1 MDWMA
6 GLGDLAQQTRAE
18 LALLHRRSLP
28 KGTELFRPGGR
39 ADGFPY
45 LLAGRVEVCL
55 TGPTGREMLLYA
67 VEPGQ
72 SCVQTTLSLLG
83 DEPYSGTAVA
93 ATAIDVVVIPKGLFL
108 RLMDADSGFR
118 GFVLRAFGQRMGDLT
133 RLLEQVAFGRIE
145 ARLAAALI
153 ELAQD
158 GTVHAT
164 QAEIASRIGSVRE
177 VVSRRLDTFA
187 KAGWVATDRG
197 SVHLRDPAALR
208 RLAGQDA

>member
-6 GLGDLAQQTRAE
+6 GLGDIAPPTRAE
-18 LALLHRRSLP
+18 LAALHRRSLP
-28 KGTELFRPGGR
+28 KGTELFSPGGR
-39 ADGFPY
+39 AEGFP
-45 LLAGRVEVCL
+45 LLLSGRVEVCL

-83 DEPYSGTAVA
+83 DEPYSGTAA
-93 ATAIDVVVIPKGLFL
+93 AASAIEVVVIPKGIFL
-108 RLMDADSGFR
+108 RLMDSDSGFR
-118 GFVLRAFGQRMGDLT
+118 RFVLRAFGQRMGDLT

-145 ARLAAALI
+145 ARLAAALVD
-153 ELAQD
+153 LAQD

-164 QAEIASRIGSVRE
+164 QAEIAARIGSARE
-177 VVSRRLDTFA
+177 VVSRRLDAFS

-197 SVHLRDPAALR
+197 AVRLHDTAALR